1 MFNFALGVIVTL
13 AILYPSTTKHYFGAA
28 VDAAHSIAAPN
39 LKEKDKDE

>member
-28 VDAAHSIAAPN
+28 VDAVHSIAAPN
-39 LKEKDKDE
+39 LKEKDNDE

>member
-13 AILYPSTTKHYFGAA
+13 AILYPSTTKYYFGAA

-39 LKEKDKDE
+39 LKEKDNDE